1 MKYLFIGVY
10 AIGCYQMTNSTF
22 QKSFSPSLTGPNV
35 IQQCLNLT
43 KGYQGFGLRKLQTQ
57 PSETFGCYTGD
68 NAEKTY
74 NEHGP
79 APICGTEQLG
89 NVSSNATAVFLFSG
103 DLTIFQRA
111 D

>member
-1 MKYLFIGVY
+1 
-10 AIGCYQMTNSTF
+10 MTNSTF
-22 QKSFSPSLTGPNV
+22 QQSFSSPLMGPNV

-57 PSETFGCYTGD
+57 PYETFGCYADD
-68 NAEKTY
+68 NAEKKY

-79 APICGTEQLG
+79 APFCGREQLG
-89 NVSSNATAVFLFSG
+89 IANSNATAIFLFSG
-103 DLTIFQRA
+103 DLTIFQRT

>member
-1 MKYLFIGVY
+1 M
-10 AIGCYQMTNSTF
+10 GCYQMTRSTF
-22 QKSFSPSLTGPNV
+22 QKSISLALTGPNV
-35 IQQCLNLT
+35 IQQCMNLA

-57 PSETFGCYTGD
+57 PSETFGCYTDD

-79 APICGTEQLG
+79 ASICGTEQLG
-89 NVSSNATAVFLFSG
+89 NVNSNATAVFLFSG
-103 DLTIFQRA
+103 DLTIFQRT